1 MQDRDLQKL
10 KRADLLEMLVEL
22 SKEND
27 ALKRELEEAQRKLED
42 RNIILREA
50 GNIAEASLRL
60 NGVFDAA
67 QKAAEQYLENVRRL
81 SSGQQPLPQPEAPV
95 SYLKPARHTA
105 ARHTSLVHEPEPD
118 PILVIKPAG
127 EPAKPVTRTAPADPA
142 DEPVPQLRPAMA
154 AEPAVEPLQPA
165 IRRTRRA
172 KPAEEP
178 AEPAVGSARP
188 AEEPVRTPVRRA
200 RTVKPA
206 LKPAVKPAA
215 PAVRT
220 AMAAEQ
226 KPVKPA
232 TRQQA
237 IRKPE
242 ANPAV
247 TPVRRANKHGKRQ

>member
-154 AEPAVEPLQPA
+154 AEPAV
-165 IRRTRRA
+165 
-172 KPAEEP
+172 
-178 AEPAVGSARP
+178 GSARP